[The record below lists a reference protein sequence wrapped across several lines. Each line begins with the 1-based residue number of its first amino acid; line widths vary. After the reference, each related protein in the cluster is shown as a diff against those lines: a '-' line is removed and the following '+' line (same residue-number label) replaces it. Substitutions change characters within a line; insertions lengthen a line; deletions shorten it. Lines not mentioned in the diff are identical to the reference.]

1 MSITIN
7 QAYQLFMADRETSC
21 ADKTLVYYQENLT
34 NFFTYVSECFNRPL
48 SDIRCDEITKEL
60 FQNYIKY
67 LRKRPKFQ
75 NHPFLEPSEEL
86 LSSTSIRTY
95 ARSIKVFANFCKDN
109 EYGNDFTYKVK
120 LPNDDS
126 GEIIPLYQA
135 EVQQIDKLFNL
146 KTELGLRNWC
156 IIHLMLDAGL
166 RSSEVI
172 NLRFCDLIF
181 DKNIIQIY
189 KSKRS
194 KTRLVILCPRIK
206 SNLLKYCVIH
216 RNYTELPA
224 KSYVFR
230 QMKQQQQINYNVI
243 KQLFARIRKKSG
255 IDRLHPHLCR
265 HTFATSYIKGGGNIE
280 MLRLL
285 LGHTD
290 YKITKEYLHL
300 AQQSVLLQEDIYK
313 LDPIFFRKHY

>member
-1 MSITIN
+1 MSITIA

-21 ADKTLVYYQENLT
+21 ADATLVYYQENLT
-34 NFFTYVSECFNRPL
+34 NFFTYVSECFKRPL

-120 LPNDDS
+120 LPIDDS

-194 KTRLVILCPRIK
+194 RTRLVILCPRIK
-206 SNLLKYCVIH
+206 ANLLKYCVIH
-216 RNYTELPA
+216 RNYTELPE

-230 QMKQQQQINYNVI
+230 QMKQSKPINYNVL
-243 KQLFARIRKKSG
+243 KQLFARIRKKSE

-265 HTFATSYIKGGGNIE
+265 HTFATSYVKGGGNIE

-290 YKITKEYLHL
+290 YKTTKMYLHL
-300 AQQSVLLQEDIYK
+300 AQQSELLHEDIYK
-313 LDPIFFRKHY
+313 LDPVFFKKYY

>member
-1 MSITIN
+1 MKI
-7 QAYQLFMADRETSC
+7 
-21 ADKTLVYYQENLT
+21 QEL
-34 NFFTYVSECFNRPL
+34 
-48 SDIRCDEITKEL
+48 
-60 FQNYIKY
+60 
-67 LRKRPKFQ
+67 
-75 NHPFLEPSEEL
+75 
-86 LSSTSIRTY
+86 
-95 ARSIKVFANFCKDN
+95 
-109 EYGNDFTYKVK
+109 
-120 LPNDDS
+120 
-126 GEIIPLYQA
+126 
-135 EVQQIDKLFNL
+135 
-146 KTELGLRNWC
+146 
-156 IIHLMLDAGL
+156 
-166 RSSEVI
+166 
-172 NLRFCDLIF
+172 
-181 DKNIIQIY
+181 
-189 KSKRS
+189 
-194 KTRLVILCPRIK
+194 RLVILCPRIK

-265 HTFATSYIKGGGNIE
+265 HTFATSYIKGGGYIE

>member
-1 MSITIN
+1 MKI
-7 QAYQLFMADRETSC
+7 
-21 ADKTLVYYQENLT
+21 QEL
-34 NFFTYVSECFNRPL
+34 
-48 SDIRCDEITKEL
+48 
-60 FQNYIKY
+60 
-67 LRKRPKFQ
+67 
-75 NHPFLEPSEEL
+75 
-86 LSSTSIRTY
+86 
-95 ARSIKVFANFCKDN
+95 
-109 EYGNDFTYKVK
+109 
-120 LPNDDS
+120 
-126 GEIIPLYQA
+126 
-135 EVQQIDKLFNL
+135 
-146 KTELGLRNWC
+146 
-156 IIHLMLDAGL
+156 
-166 RSSEVI
+166 
-172 NLRFCDLIF
+172 
-181 DKNIIQIY
+181 
-189 KSKRS
+189 
-194 KTRLVILCPRIK
+194 RLVILCPRIK

-230 QMKQQQQINYNVI
+230 QMKQQQQLNYNVI

>member
-1 MSITIN
+1 MSYLGGVIWED
-7 QAYQLFMADRETSC
+7 LFGRIYFM
-21 ADKTLVYYQENLT
+21 KIQEL
-34 NFFTYVSECFNRPL
+34 
-48 SDIRCDEITKEL
+48 
-60 FQNYIKY
+60 
-67 LRKRPKFQ
+67 
-75 NHPFLEPSEEL
+75 
-86 LSSTSIRTY
+86 
-95 ARSIKVFANFCKDN
+95 
-109 EYGNDFTYKVK
+109 
-120 LPNDDS
+120 
-126 GEIIPLYQA
+126 
-135 EVQQIDKLFNL
+135 
-146 KTELGLRNWC
+146 
-156 IIHLMLDAGL
+156 
-166 RSSEVI
+166 
-172 NLRFCDLIF
+172 
-181 DKNIIQIY
+181 
-189 KSKRS
+189 
-194 KTRLVILCPRIK
+194 RLVILCPRIK

-216 RNYTELPA
+216 RNYTELSA

>member
-1 MSITIN
+1 MKI
-7 QAYQLFMADRETSC
+7 
-21 ADKTLVYYQENLT
+21 QEL
-34 NFFTYVSECFNRPL
+34 
-48 SDIRCDEITKEL
+48 
-60 FQNYIKY
+60 
-67 LRKRPKFQ
+67 
-75 NHPFLEPSEEL
+75 
-86 LSSTSIRTY
+86 
-95 ARSIKVFANFCKDN
+95 
-109 EYGNDFTYKVK
+109 
-120 LPNDDS
+120 
-126 GEIIPLYQA
+126 
-135 EVQQIDKLFNL
+135 
-146 KTELGLRNWC
+146 
-156 IIHLMLDAGL
+156 
-166 RSSEVI
+166 
-172 NLRFCDLIF
+172 
-181 DKNIIQIY
+181 
-189 KSKRS
+189 
-194 KTRLVILCPRIK
+194 RLVILCPRIK

-285 LGHTD
+285 LVHTD